1 MGTFSEKKKIVFL
14 LSKQP
19 SGVNITSAAA
29 VITIKNLL
37 HGLVAH
43 LSGRET
49 LQGDDGGVGSVA
61 QQQLAGL
68 DVAGQCRSMEGCLPK
83 GVHGVHLEPGEDTL
97 AQHSTLNQ
105 TEDTAKKQLQTFA
118 PCFCSTSRMSL

>member
-1 MGTFSEKKKIVFL
+1 MFL
-14 LSKQP
+14 LLKQL

-83 GVHGVHLEPGEDTL
+83 GVHGVHLEPDKATL
-97 AQHSTLNQ
+97 AQRSTRNQ
-105 TEDTAKKQLQTFA
+105 TEDTAKKQVQTFA